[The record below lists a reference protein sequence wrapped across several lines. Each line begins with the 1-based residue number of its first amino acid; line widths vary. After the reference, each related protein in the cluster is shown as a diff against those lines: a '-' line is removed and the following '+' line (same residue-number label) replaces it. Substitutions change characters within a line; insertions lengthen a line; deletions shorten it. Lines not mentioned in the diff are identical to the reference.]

1 MTGIRRHSLRLA
13 LVMGVVAALTML
25 GGNPQRAAGPYS
37 SVLDAIG
44 PSQAEATFT
53 CNGYCVNQSSTGCAY
68 APELEYGCKD
78 GVGAC
83 ISILCEP

>member
-13 LVMGVVAALTML
+13 LVLGAVAALTML
-25 GGNPQRAAGPYS
+25 GGGPRRAAGPYS

-44 PSQAEATFT
+44 PSRVEASFT
-53 CNGYCVNQSSTGCAY
+53 CHGYCANQTSTGCAY

-78 GVGAC
+78 TPTTC
-83 ISILCEP
+83 INILCDP